1 MLEAVS
7 SLRCIPVAAAVR
19 GLKTTCETLVY
30 TIGEFSRITGLSVKT
45 LRFYHEQG
53 LLTPSSIDEQSGYRY
68 YAPSKIDVAAVITRL
83 RSLDLSLAEIAE
95 LLRSFDDDGDVLELL
110 ERQRSVIG
118 QKLRQYR
125 GIARSLDEFIAKQK
139 EERMFAQ
146 TASQSISQKTLEPLL
161 IAAIRVQGRYSEC
174 GPAFGRI
181 ARHFGRYLAGPPFL
195 LHYDTEYHETDANFD
210 ACFPIR
216 QRKQVEGIDVR
227 ELPRALCVALVHRGP
242 YEEMGRSY
250 AKVFDYLNEK
260 GYEVEMPTREV
271 YLKGPGMIFKGNP
284 KRYLTEIQIPIRGA

>member
-1 MLEAVS
+1 MLWSE
-7 SLRCIPVAAAVR
+7 RC
-19 GLKTTCETLVY
+19 TTIFEGDVY
-30 TIGEFSRITGLSVKT
+30 TIGEFSRITGLSIKT

-53 LLTPSSIDEQSGYRY
+53 LLVPSSIDEQTGYRY
-68 YAPSKIDVAAVITRL
+68 YAPAKIEVATVITRL
-83 RSLDLSLAEIAE
+83 RQLDLSLAEIAD

-125 GIARSLDEFIAKQK
+125 GIARSLDQLIAKQK

-146 TASQSISQKTLEPLL
+146 TASQTIEEKTVEPLL
-161 IAAIRVQGRYSEC
+161 IAAIRVQGRYCDC

-195 LHYDTEYHETDANFD
+195 LHYDCEYHETDANFD
-210 ACFPIR
+210 ACFPVR
-216 QRKQVEGIDVR
+216 QRKEVDEIEVR
-227 ELPRALCVALVHRGP
+227 ELSGGRCVSLVHRGP

-260 GYEVEMPTREV
+260 GYEIEMPTREV

-284 KRYLTEIQIPIRGA
+284 KRYLTEIQVLLKEGRG